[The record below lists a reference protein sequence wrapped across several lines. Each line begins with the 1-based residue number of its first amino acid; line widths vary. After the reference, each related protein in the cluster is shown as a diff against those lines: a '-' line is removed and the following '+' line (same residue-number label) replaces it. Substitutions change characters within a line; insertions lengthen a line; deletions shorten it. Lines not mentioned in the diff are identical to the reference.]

1 MVRKLISSAA
11 RLRQYAGQRVRWAVI
26 VVELINRIPVEILK
40 SQYSHLSFDFEGRLL
55 MDWDENEARLA
66 LDMLE
71 PVIAGRDQQV
81 VDARHMFARKHTP
94 GSICGNRLLKSR
106 RLSRRRFS
114 AGQRGRSR
122 FDV

>member
-1 MVRKLISSAA
+1 MVVFQHPVPLS
-11 RLRQYAGQRVRWAVI
+11 
-26 VVELINRIPVEILK
+26 NRIPVEILK